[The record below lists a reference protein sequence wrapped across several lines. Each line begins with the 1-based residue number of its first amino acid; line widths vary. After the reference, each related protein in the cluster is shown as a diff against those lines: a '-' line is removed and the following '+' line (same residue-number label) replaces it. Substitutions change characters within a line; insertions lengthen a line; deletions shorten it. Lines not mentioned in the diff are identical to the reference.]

1 MQRDPTTVEDL
12 KDRSVRACRTIS
24 PQILRR
30 VRSAI
35 LDRAIFFERVEGGH
49 FKHMLWN
56 FMSGV
61 EVHIIYNFYCFYM
74 SKIQ

>member
-24 PQILRR
+24 PQILHR

-35 LDRAIFFERVEGGH
+35 LDRAIFFERVH